1 MLTHSHEYV
10 GACGGW
16 RSTLGI
22 GLQVPSLGLKNFIG
36 VEEMAQWLE
45 HCLLFKKKQ
54 TWVRI
59 LEPT

>member
-22 GLQVPSLGLKNFIG
+22 GLQVPSLGLKIFIG

-45 HCLLFKKKQ
+45 HCLLFKK
-54 TWVRI
+54 
-59 LEPT
+59 